1 MGDDTFF
8 ISHLL
13 KENNKITIVDTDG
26 QNTIQIPS
34 NTYIDD
40 ILFTKNAARL
50 TFEDNREITISGAD
64 KFIYNL
70 SGNVTSG
77 KEGYDLSYTDFASIF
92 GVEDVLD
99 LSSSQT
105 GTITDMYIL

>member
-40 ILFTKNAARL
+40 ILLPKDALHAAL
-50 TFEDNREITISGAD
+50 I
-64 KFIYNL
+64 L
-70 SGNVTSG
+70 SPYSCG
-77 KEGYDLSYTDFASIF
+77 KIKSI
-92 GVEDVLD
+92 DV
-99 LSSSQT
+99 
-105 GTITDMYIL
+105 

>member
-1 MGDDTFF
+1 M
-8 ISHLL
+8 
-13 KENNKITIVDTDG
+13 TIVDADG
-26 QNTIQIPS
+26 QNIIQIPS

-50 TFEDNREITISGAD
+50 TFENNREITISSAD

-77 KEGYDLSYTDFASIF
+77 KEGYDLSYTEFAFIF
-92 GVEDVLD
+92 GIEDVLN
-99 LSSSQT
+99 LSSSQA